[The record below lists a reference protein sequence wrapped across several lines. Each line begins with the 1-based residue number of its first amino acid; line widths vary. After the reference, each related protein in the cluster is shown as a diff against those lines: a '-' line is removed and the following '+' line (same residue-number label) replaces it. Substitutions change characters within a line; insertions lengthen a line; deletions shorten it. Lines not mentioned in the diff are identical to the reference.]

1 MRKLF
6 LFFCISALVYAQTA
20 ENISTRLEE
29 KLLAIESLQA
39 DFTQIYYA
47 SNMSTP
53 LEETGRIFIKK
64 PGWMKWEYQDPEE
77 KIFLIKESLYQE
89 YYPEENLLI
98 QRIFSQEDRETDL
111 LALLSG
117 KRSILTNYT
126 VELFSFPTENK
137 NVHQIKLTPQEEE
150 VDTYILL
157 EIDNRTWLVL
167 KAISFDW
174 AGNRQEFL
182 FSRIRTNINLSQ
194 DNFSLKLPPDVEI
207 IK

>member
-6 LFFCISALVYAQTA
+6 LFFWLSSFIFSQSAEDISIRMEQ
-20 ENISTRLEE
+20 
-29 KLLAIESLQA
+29 KLLQLNSLQA
-39 DFTQIYYA
+39 DFTQIYYSA
-47 SNMSTP
+47 NMSTP
-53 LEETGRIFIKK
+53 LEEKGRIFIKK
-64 PGWMKWEYQDPEE
+64 PGWMKWEYQDPED

-98 QRIFSQEDRETDL
+98 QRTFTQDDRETDL

-117 KRSILTNYT
+117 KRSILANYS
-126 VELFSFPTENK
+126 VELFSFPSDNK

-157 EIDNRTWLVL
+157 EIDNQTWLVL
-167 KAISFDW
+167 RAISFDW
-174 AGNRQEFL
+174 AGNRQEFI
-182 FSRIRTNINLSQ
+182 FSQIKTNIFLSP
-194 DNFSLKLPPDVEI
+194 DSFTLKLPSDVEI